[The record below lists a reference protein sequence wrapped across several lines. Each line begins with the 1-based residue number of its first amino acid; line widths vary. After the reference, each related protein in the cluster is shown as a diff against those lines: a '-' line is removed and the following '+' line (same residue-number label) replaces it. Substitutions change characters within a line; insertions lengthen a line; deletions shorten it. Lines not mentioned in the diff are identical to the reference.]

1 MMEILLKKHF
11 VKGLRDGIM
20 IRLYSKDI
28 KLRYAFIG
36 KVFCPLCCNRLVTM
50 EIKAVKIIFI
60 SLKFMFYIDSIYL
73 IHRLRYL
80 SSIL

>member
-1 MMEILLKKHF
+1 MKKHF